1 MQENNRILI
10 SIQLCDTSEIK
21 FVTVAKHMFQKYGKF
36 EKTKKSR
43 YINQS
48 LI

>member
-1 MQENNRILI
+1 MQDNNKLFI

-36 EKTKKSR
+36 EKKKNQGIT
-43 YINQS
+43 INH
-48 LI
+48 